1 MMAQRIICPCGGHT
15 VTLTPDMPP
24 MGSRAAFTCPA
35 CGERRTFVRT
45 PDGAL
50 FDGLFDMPEG
60 VPIPSN
66 IQPTAPSVAPPFAP
80 PAAPL
85 QHFDPT
91 SVPPGAAVIMTAL
104 DDPEWLAGI
113 AAAFPAPDW
122 FILAADPDPGQ
133 CVADARA
140 HAPRVVVAANQ
151 PSALLAE
158 IAGWSGRRRERLF
171 LIILDDCA
179 DDDPTAAFAHSAD
192 AVLDA
197 RRTDAVAERL
207 TGLLAQYADR
217 PSLFREE
224 DASGGRGGSSPPDPL
239 KGRA

>member
-1 MMAQRIICPCGGHT
+1 MMAQKITCPCGGHT
-15 VTLTPDMPP
+15 VALNPDMPP

-45 PDGAL
+45 SDGAL
-50 FDGLFDMPEG
+50 FDTPEAAP
-60 VPIPSN
+60 VPSAT
-66 IQPTAPSVAPPFAP
+66 QPTAPPTMQPVCP

-91 SVPPGAAVIMTAL
+91 PAPPGAAVVMTAL

-113 AAAFPAPDW
+113 AAVFPAPDW
-122 FILAADPDPGQ
+122 FVLAAAADPGQ
-133 CVADARA
+133 SIADARA

-151 PSALLAE
+151 PSTLLTE
-158 IAGWSGRRRERLF
+158 IAGWSGRRRERLL

-179 DDDPTAAFAHSAD
+179 GNDPTAAFAASAD

-207 TGLLAQYADR
+207 TTLLARHADR
-217 PSLFREE
+217 PSLFVET
-224 DASGGRGGSSPPDPL
+224 
-239 KGRA
+239 

>member
-1 MMAQRIICPCGGHT
+1 MMAQRIACPCGGHT

-45 PDGAL
+45 SDGAL
-50 FDGLFDMPEG
+50 FDTPETAP
-60 VPIPSN
+60 VPSAT
-66 IQPTAPSVAPPFAP
+66 QPTAPSVMPPFAS

-91 SVPPGAAVIMTAL
+91 PVAPGAAVVMTAL

-151 PSALLAE
+151 PSALLTE
-158 IAGWSGRRRERLF
+158 LAGWSGRRRERLF

-179 DDDPTAAFAHSAD
+179 DDDPAAAFAHSAD

-207 TGLLAQYADR
+207 TELLARHADL
-217 PSLFREE
+217 PSLFVET
-224 DASGGRGGSSPPDPL
+224 
-239 KGRA
+239 

>member
-1 MMAQRIICPCGGHT
+1 MTAQRITCPCGGHT
-15 VTLTPDMPP
+15 VTLAPDKPP
-24 MGSRAAFTCPA
+24 VGSRAAFTCPA

-50 FDGLFDMPEG
+50 FNGLFDMPEG

-66 IQPTAPSVAPPFAP
+66 IQPTAPSVAPP
-80 PAAPL
+80 AAPL

-91 SVPPGAAVIMTAL
+91 PVPPGVAVIMTAL

-122 FILAADPDPGQ
+122 FVLAAAADPGQ
-133 CVADARA
+133 SIADARA

-151 PSALLAE
+151 ATTLLTE
-158 IAGWSGRRRERLF
+158 ITGWSGRRRERLL
-171 LIILDDCA
+171 LIILGDCA
-179 DDDPTAAFAHSAD
+179 DDDPTAAFARSAD

-197 RRTDAVAERL
+197 QCTDAVAERL
-207 TGLLAQYADR
+207 TELLARHADR
-217 PSLFREE
+217 PSLFVET
-224 DASGGRGGSSPPDPL
+224 
-239 KGRA
+239 